1 MNIDEKVLIHWNSI
15 RDSTDVAMLAAAND
29 LSKVLFFK
37 ALQTGKC
44 SRRVYEILRKY
55 YAKKQRNIDYVI
67 SKAEF
72 INE

>member
-1 MNIDEKVLIHWNSI
+1 MNIDQKVLLHWNSI
-15 RDSTDVAMLAAAND
+15 RDSSDVAMLAAAND

-44 SRRVYEILRKY
+44 SQRVYDILRKF

-67 SKAEF
+67 SQSEF

>member
-1 MNIDEKVLIHWNSI
+1 MNIDEKVLLHWNSI
-15 RDSTDVAMLAAAND
+15 RDSSDVAMLAAAND

-44 SRRVYEILRKY
+44 SQRVYDILRKF

-67 SKAEF
+67 SKADY

>member
-1 MNIDEKVLIHWNSI
+1 MNIDEKVLLHWNSI
-15 RDSTDVAMLAAAND
+15 RDSSDVAMLAAAND

-44 SRRVYEILRKY
+44 SQRVYDILRKF

-67 SKAEF
+67 SQSEF

>member
-1 MNIDEKVLIHWNSI
+1 
-15 RDSTDVAMLAAAND
+15 MLAAAND

-44 SRRVYEILRKY
+44 SRRVYDILRKY

>member
-1 MNIDEKVLIHWNSI
+1 MNIDEKVLLHWNSI
-15 RDSTDVAMLAAAND
+15 RDSSDVAMLSAAND

-44 SRRVYEILRKY
+44 SQRVYDILRKF

-67 SKAEF
+67 SQSEF